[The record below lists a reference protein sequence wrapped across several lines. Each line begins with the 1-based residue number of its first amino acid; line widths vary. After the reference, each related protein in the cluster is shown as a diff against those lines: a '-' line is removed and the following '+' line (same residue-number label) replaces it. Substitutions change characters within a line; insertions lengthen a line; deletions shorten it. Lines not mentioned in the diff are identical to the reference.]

1 MADCGCEVEIKN
13 ENEKYI
19 LKRLLGI
26 NLIMFFAE
34 FFFGI
39 IAESTALMADSLD
52 MLADAS
58 VYTISLYAVGKPL
71 IKKINAAYT
80 SGILQLLLG
89 LGIGIDIVVKLI
101 TGHHPDPPIIV
112 ITSMFALAAN
122 IYCLVLIN
130 RQKHGEIHMRASWI
144 FTKNDVLANLGV
156 IIAGGLVYFS
166 KSPIPDLI
174 AGGIISAIILHG
186 AYRIIADSR
195 EEKKSFRNLE
205 KLKI

>member
-1 MADCGCEVEIKN
+1 
-13 ENEKYI
+13 
-19 LKRLLGI
+19 
-26 NLIMFFAE
+26 
-34 FFFGI
+34 
-39 IAESTALMADSLD
+39 
-52 MLADAS
+52 
-58 VYTISLYAVGKPL
+58 
-71 IKKINAAYT
+71 
-80 SGILQLLLG
+80 
-89 LGIGIDIVVKLI
+89 
-101 TGHHPDPPIIV
+101 
-112 ITSMFALAAN
+112 MFALAAN